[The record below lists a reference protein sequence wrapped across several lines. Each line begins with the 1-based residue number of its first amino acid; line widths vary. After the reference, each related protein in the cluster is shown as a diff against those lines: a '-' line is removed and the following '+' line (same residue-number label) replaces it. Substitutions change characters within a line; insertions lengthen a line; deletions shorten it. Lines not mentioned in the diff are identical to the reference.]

1 VLIQGVNGIGR
12 RVAQAARLALLPL
25 TTALLVAAC
34 TVPTR
39 APDTADLTGL
49 SPDELAN
56 LFLQN
61 EQSRGAVKFAFSG
74 VITVTTGS
82 QHRFR
87 GVAGY
92 RPCHALR
99 MQLVGPLGFTLL
111 DYLNVDGR
119 ATVVVDK
126 ITPDGDDEA
135 RAGLRDLME
144 IFTLALVDR
153 CNSPEAFGV
162 QPNDSAF
169 VSFVVGTPPGRL
181 HEFVLDRARG
191 AAILQTFSGGALP
204 EMTVEFGDY
213 DLDQGHWM
221 PAAIAVRTPDLPVSI
236 DLSVTRW
243 QAGADLPAGF
253 FAD

>member
-1 VLIQGVNGIGR
+1 MAR
-12 RVAQAARLALLPL
+12 AAHRALPPL
-25 TTALLVAAC
+25 TIALLVAAC
-34 TVPTR
+34 TAPAR
-39 APDTADLTGL
+39 APDAADLSGL
-49 SPDELAN
+49 PPDKLAN
-56 LFLQN
+56 IFLQN
-61 EQSRGAVKFAFSG
+61 ERARGAVKFAFSG

-92 RPCHALR
+92 QPCHALR

-111 DYLNVDGR
+111 DYLNADGHAR
-119 ATVVVDK
+119 VVVDK

-135 RAGLRDLME
+135 RAGLRDLLE

-153 CNSPEAFGV
+153 CDSPEASGV
-162 QPNDSAF
+162 QPHESAF
-169 VSFVVGTPPGRL
+169 VSFVVGAPPGRL

-191 AAILQTFSGGALP
+191 VVILQKFSGDDLP
-204 EMTVEFGDY
+204 GMTVEFGDY
-213 DLDQGHWM
+213 VLDQGHWM

-243 QAGADLPAGF
+243 QAGIDLPAGF